1 MKASSLGAALL
12 VAVAV
17 GCSDSGDS
25 TGPVASP
32 SEFVGNWLAS
42 SYIVTSIANTSLSE
56 DLVVGQQMTISITF
70 TETTYSGTASFPGEP
85 TETFSGTYTI
95 SGNQL
100 TLNETGQGTPEL
112 MTYTLSGNA
121 MTLAGSDE
129 EYDFDDDGVEDPATF
144 TMLLV
149 RQ

>member
-12 VAVAV
+12 VAVAA

-32 SEFVGNWLAS
+32 SEFVGDWLAS
-42 SYIVTSIANTSLSE
+42 SYVVTNIANTAE
-56 DLVVGQQMTISITF
+56 TADLIVQGLTLSITF
-70 TETTYSGTASFPGEP
+70 TETTYSGTAAFTGEP

-100 TLNETGQGTPEL
+100 TLNETGKGTPEL

-129 EYDFDDDGVEDPATF
+129 EYDFDNDGVEDPATF
-144 TMLLV
+144 TMLLAK
-149 RQ
+149 Q